1 MPKISNEVIADIVE
15 NGADYI
21 EKWGWCR
28 RKLYDWQAVDSYQD
42 YPPACIMGGLMVGNR
57 VKFCMDKQAPLEAIV
72 SKFREAVPEVGA
84 VSAWND
90 HVCTS
95 QQQALDLMRLA
106 AKRIRIGWEE

>member
-1 MPKISNEVIADIVE
+1 MAVSNEVIADIVE

-28 RKLYDWQAVDSYQD
+28 RKLYDWQAVDSYQE
-42 YPPACIMGGLMVGNR
+42 YPPACIVGGLMVGNR
-57 VKFCMDKQAPLEAIV
+57 MRGALRNRVLMETLV

-90 HVCTS
+90 YECETK
-95 QQQALDLMRLA
+95 QQALDLMRLA
-106 AKRIRIGWEE
+106 AKRLRIGWEK